1 MAMSQKD
8 EHAHHEELVSGL
20 YEQLM
25 PVMENSSQGMYLY
38 LDDTHNMF
46 NDQMAKMLG
55 YSSGA
60 EMKRKANDSPLDA
73 FIDIKSHKSVVNAF
87 RNAME
92 KMAGSTI
99 SVTFKKKS
107 GGKITKKMILVP
119 ISYHGHLFAL
129 HFLY

>member
-1 MAMSQKD
+1 MNEEQ
-8 EHAHHEELVSGL
+8 EHKHHEELVSGL
-20 YEQLM
+20 YEQLR
-25 PVMENSSQGMYLY
+25 PVMEHSSQGMYLY
-38 LDDTHNMF
+38 LDDIHNVF

-60 EMKRKANDSPLDA
+60 EMKEQADDSPLDA
-73 FIDIKSHKSVVNAF
+73 FIEVKSHKAVVNAF

-92 KMAGSTI
+92 KMAGTTI

-107 GGKITKKMILVP
+107 GTKVTKKMILIP

>member
-1 MAMSQKD
+1 MNE
-8 EHAHHEELVSGL
+8 EHEHKHHEELVSGL
-20 YEQLM
+20 YEQLS
-25 PVMENSSQGMYLY
+25 PVMEHSSQGMYLY
-38 LDDTHNMF
+38 LDDIHNVF

-60 EMKRKANDSPLDA
+60 EMKEQADDSPLDA
-73 FIDIKSHKSVVNAF
+73 FIEVKSHKAVVNAF

-92 KMAGSTI
+92 KMAGTTI

-107 GGKITKKMILVP
+107 GTKVTKKMILIP

>member
-1 MAMSQKD
+1 MNEEQ
-8 EHAHHEELVSGL
+8 EHKHHEELVSGF
-20 YEQLM
+20 YEQLR
-25 PVMENSSQGMYLY
+25 PVMEHSAQGMYLY
-38 LDDTHNMF
+38 LDDAHNVF

-60 EMKRKANDSPLDA
+60 EMKNKADDSPLDA
-73 FIDIKSHKSVVNAF
+73 FIEVKSHKAVVNAF

-92 KMAGSTI
+92 KMAGSTL

-107 GGKITKKMILVP
+107 GSKITKKMILIP

>member
-1 MAMSQKD
+1 MNEEQ
-8 EHAHHEELVSGL
+8 EHKHHDELVSGL
-20 YEQLM
+20 YEQLR

-38 LDDTHNMF
+38 LDDVHNVF

-60 EMKRKANDSPLDA
+60 EMKNKADDSPLDA
-73 FIDIKSHKSVVNAF
+73 FIEVKSHKVVVNAF

-92 KMAGSTI
+92 KMAGATI
-99 SVTFKKKS
+99 SVTLKKKS
-107 GGKITKKMILVP
+107 GGKITKKMILIP